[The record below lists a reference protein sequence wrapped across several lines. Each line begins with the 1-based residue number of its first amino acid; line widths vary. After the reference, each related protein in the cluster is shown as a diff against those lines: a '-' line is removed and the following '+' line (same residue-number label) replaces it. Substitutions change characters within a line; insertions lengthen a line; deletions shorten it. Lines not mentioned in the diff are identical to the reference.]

1 MRFRF
6 TRGQRTP
13 LLADLALVISSTVLG
28 PRSCPSTIWQSCLFG
43 AQRIEGL
50 WLRKADWERG
60 F

>member
-28 PRSCPSTIWQSCLFG
+28 PRSGPHHLAELFVWG
-43 AQRIEGL
+43 AADRGPVAQEG
-50 WLRKADWERG
+50 DWERG